1 VSLRRALAALPD
13 DRTTRSALHSVVSYL
28 DTHKD
33 VPFDLTGVTRGTGL
47 DDRRVESVLCEL
59 ARAFVI
65 DCDGDPRS
73 TSCTYKPDSVLS
85 LEVRQFLR
93 TSGGGDARLQ
103 RGVDRFRGR
112 HSPGI

>member
-1 VSLRRALAALPD
+1 MSLRKALAALPD
-13 DRTTRSALHSVVSYL
+13 DRGTRLALRGVITYL
-28 DTHKD
+28 DTHREA
-33 VPFDLTGVTRGTGL
+33 PFDLRGVERGTGL
-47 DDRRVESVLCEL
+47 DESRIEPVLYAL
-59 ARAFVI
+59 KTAFVI

-73 TSCTYKPDSVLS
+73 NRCTYKPDSVLS

-93 TSGGGDARLQ
+93 TSAGGDASLQ